1 MKMLSLHLVNFH
13 YRRTGNSRLQ
23 AGEIHLIK
31 QERDK
36 FILKEAN
43 KKSNYQINELS
54 YKNYK
59 NDEINISEIKS
70 KKNIISI

>member
-1 MKMLSLHLVNFH
+1 MKISLHLVNFH
-13 YRRTGNSRLQ
+13 HRRTGNSRLQ